1 MAVILTGLALATW
14 STRDPSL
21 NHATDGPIRN
31 LLGLR
36 GAIVADLLTQIL
48 GIASIALLAPAAL
61 LGWRL
66 VVDHGFD
73 RPKSRIAL
81 WLLGALSAASV
92 ASMLPPPGRWPLPTG
107 LGGMIGDGIA
117 ALARWATGGL
127 RIGMIAATI
136 ALAASA
142 ILCLSAACGGL
153 RLKEQDDASL
163 APPARKAKR
172 DAERIDHDD
181 EPGTALISLGAA
193 LHGLFALKSAALRR
207 LDGLRRLRRNDGE
220 ALASIA
226 TPIRRDRV
234 EPSFEAGATEA
245 EWKPALRPIAEATPA
260 DGTIAATVAVAKQV
274 GPLKPGRRA
283 SKEAQPGLFDQQRYH
298 LPALGLLAEPRK
310 AARRI
315 SEDSLAQ
322 NARLLEGVLD
332 DFGVKGEIVNV
343 RPGPVV
349 TLYELEPAPGV
360 KSSRVIGLADDIA
373 RSMSAISARVAV
385 VQGRN
390 AIGVELPNQDRE
402 TVYLREL
409 LASADFEGSKHR
421 LAIALGKTIGGEPVI
436 VDLARM
442 PH

>member
-1 MAVILTGLALATW
+1 MRNAGYSAFVSSFPANARHFLSRRLAEFAGVILIVAVILTGLALATW

-21 NHATDGPIRN
+21 NHAIDGPIRN

-36 GAIVADLLTQIL
+36 GAIIADILTQVL

-73 RPKSRIAL
+73 RPKSRLAF
-81 WLLGALSAASV
+81 WLLGALSAAAV
-92 ASMLPPPGRWPLPTG
+92 ASMLPPPGRWPLPSG
-107 LGGMIGDGIA
+107 LGGIVGDAIA

-153 RLKEQDDASL
+153 RPKEQDDVS
-163 APPARKAKR
+163 PTTQVRKAKR

-181 EPGTALISLGAA
+181 EPGKALISLGAA
-193 LHGLFALKSAALRR
+193 LHGLLALKSAAMRR
-207 LDGLRRLRRNDGE
+207 FGSLGRRRGDDGE
-220 ALASIA
+220 SPVRPVQPA
-226 TPIRRDRV
+226 TRDRV
-234 EPSFEAGATEA
+234 EPSFDSDAGDAN
-245 EWKPALRPIAEATPA
+245 WRPALQPIGASAPAEMPV
-260 DGTIAATVAVAKQV
+260 AATVPVAKQAE
-274 GPLKPGRRA
+274 PLKPGRRA
-283 SKEAQPGLFDQQRYH
+283 SKEAQPGLFDQQSYR
-298 LPALGLLAEPRK
+298 LPALGLLAEARK

-343 RPGPVV
+343 R
-349 TLYELEPAPGV
+349 
-360 KSSRVIGLADDIA
+360 
-373 RSMSAISARVAV
+373 
-385 VQGRN
+385 
-390 AIGVELPNQDRE
+390 
-402 TVYLREL
+402 
-409 LASADFEGSKHR
+409 
-421 LAIALGKTIGGEPVI
+421 
-436 VDLARM
+436 
-442 PH
+442 